1 MEAIRKRVLLHKTK
15 EQCVPKAKM
24 EIPEIEAS
32 SILIRRKAIGYSSGE
47 SDSESVLMDE
57 K

>member
-1 MEAIRKRVLLHKTK
+1 MEAIRKRVLLFKTK

-32 SILIRRKAIGYSSGE
+32 SILIRHKAIGYSSGE
-47 SDSESVLMDE
+47 
-57 K
+57 